1 MNPTQEIIL
10 YRTPFERDA
19 YIAVQ
24 DYGLY
29 FVLFLVSTAIAY
41 KTIDAAERAIL
52 RRVSYNR
59 KRTVTGFINTYY
71 ILIMGILS
79 VLYTYGLYHAL
90 TFIVA

>member
-1 MNPTQEIIL
+1 MNSPQEIIL

-19 YIAVQ
+19 YLAVQ

-29 FVLFLVSTAIAY
+29 IVLFLVSMAIAY
-41 KTIDAAERAIL
+41 WTINVADRAIVS
-52 RRVSYNR
+52 RVRHNY
-59 KRTVTGFINTYY
+59 KQKVTDFINTYY

-90 TFIVA
+90 IFIVA